1 MCKAKAPILDFFCSH
16 SFKVL
21 YSLILCQVSF
31 EEVFFFVVVVVCF
44 FFFNSCCYIM
54 FQYNEISSPY
64 LQWLYPVRK
73 TILLGI
79 LTLFG
84 SSKKHKF
91 SDQDICDFPLS
102 CFLLYGC
109 LQRSLTFCFKVAR
122 EGTVSPRS
130 VVFQAHSAQRHTWSK
145 YWAKTL
151 PCTGES
157 LYGSAP

>member
-1 MCKAKAPILDFFCSH
+1 MCKGKGPNTRFFCSH
-16 SFKVL
+16 FPKVL

-31 EEVFFFVVVVVCF
+31 EEVFCCCCCCLFFY
-44 FFFNSCCYIM
+44 SCCYIM

-64 LQWLYPVRK
+64 LQWLYLVRK
-73 TILLGI
+73 TILLR
-79 LTLFG
+79 
-84 SSKKHKF
+84 HKF

-122 EGTVSPRS
+122 EGTVSPKS
-130 VVFQAHSAQRHTWSK
+130 VVFWAHSAQRHTWSK